1 MSTGG
6 IYGLSGSGMDIDSM
20 VKTAMKG
27 KQAQYDKMY
36 KKETKNEWIKS
47 EYNDFYTSMT
57 TFKYSTLSTY
67 KMQSNMSAMGAVS
80 SDAKIATVTANGE
93 AAAMAHKVTVNALSS
108 NAYLQTTTAGI
119 TRDNTSAKNSIYLKD
134 IMQSAIL
141 SPTAATGAT
150 GGIKSYDSNT
160 DIMTFNDGTTLE
172 SASKT
177 AAISFNVKDSST
189 STSATSYTT
198 TTTDSSGTTISGFIP
213 PAVGSTG
220 SYTDSN
226 SKTYSVTSVNNSD
239 GTITSTL
246 TPSSGTALTY
256 TTKTVD
262 AKSGDTISDFRPSTD
277 ATSSVTNTDGTT
289 TTTTTATAADG
300 TISTT
305 ITSTKA
311 NTGNNVVY
319 SYTDIYEKTLND
331 LTLDISTANTN
342 IMASYDSIN
351 DSLSIYNKN
360 GGAANLISISGF
372 TGTYTTAAG
381 KSAEAATST
390 TMTNSL
396 FNHLNLGVY
405 DGNKLNTAV
414 TMTDT
419 APLYAIG
426 AAGSVT
432 IDGKDYTNLTSN
444 KVTAAGVSYT
454 LLTKGTAT
462 VTVSQDTDTIIK
474 NVQQFV
480 TDYNKMIDS
489 INDKYYETNYTSG
502 STTDT
507 DYEPLTDNEKKAM
520 SDSEVTDWEKKAKTG
535 LLYHSTVLNTITS
548 DMRAALSTPVDAV
561 NSDYNTLASVGLTSS
576 TTKGHITLDTDKL
589 KKALAADPD
598 CVYQLFASSTTD
610 TTDTADTG
618 VANRLDTVMKNA
630 LSAIS
635 DEAGTSATTNDQS
648 YLGKLI
654 TSMKS
659 KMTDFQHVMSDYQAK
674 LYKQYNAM
682 EVAISKL
689 NQQQSYVTS
698 AFSSS

>member
-381 KSAEAATST
+381 KSADAATST

-598 CVYQLFASSTTD
+598 CVYQLFASSPTD

>member
-1 MSTGG
+1 MSTSG
-6 IYGLSGSGMDIDSM
+6 IYGLSGSGLDVDSM
-20 VKTAMKG
+20 VKTAMKA
-27 KQAQYDKMY
+27 KQAQYDKLY
-36 KKETKNEWIKS
+36 KKETKEEWIKS
-47 EYNDFYTSMT
+47 AYNDFYTSMT

-80 SDAKIATVTANGE
+80 SDSKIATVTANGE
-93 AAAMAHKVTVNALSS
+93 AAAMAHKITVNALSS

-119 TRDNTSAKNSIYLKD
+119 TRDNTSSKSSIYLKD
-134 IMQSAIL
+134 IMQSTIL

-160 DIMTFNDGTTLE
+160 DIMTFNDGTTLA

-189 STSATSYTT
+189 STATTSYTT

-213 PAVGSTG
+213 PAVGATG

-246 TPSSGTALTY
+246 TPSSGGTALTY

-262 AKSGDTISDFRPSTD
+262 AKSGDTISNFRPSAD
-277 ATSSVTNTDGTT
+277 ATSSATNTDGTT

-300 TISTT
+300 TISTA

-319 SYTDIYEKTLND
+319 SYADVYEKTLND
-331 LTLDISTANTN
+331 LTLDISNANTN
-342 IMASYDSIN
+342 LTASYDSVN

-360 GGAANLISISGF
+360 GGTANLISISAF
-372 TGTYTTAAG
+372 TGTYTTTDG
-381 KSAEAATST
+381 KSATAATST

-396 FNHLNLGVY
+396 FNHFNLGVY

-426 AAGSVT
+426 TSGSAT
-432 IDGKDYTNLTSN
+432 IDGKEYTNLTSN

-454 LLTKGTAT
+454 LLATGAAT
-462 VTVSQDTDTIIK
+462 VTVSQDTDTIVK

-489 INDKYYETNYTSG
+489 INDKYYETNYVSG

-507 DYEPLTDNEKKAM
+507 DYEPLTDAEKKAM
-520 SDSEVTDWEKKAKTG
+520 SDSEVTAWEAKAKTG

-548 DMRAALSTPVDAV
+548 DMRSALSTPVDAV
-561 NSDYNTLASVGLTSS
+561 NSDYNTLASIGLTSS

-610 TTDTADTG
+610 TKDTADTG
-618 VANRLDTVMKNA
+618 VANRLDTVMTNA
-630 LSAIS
+630 LKSIS
-635 DEAGTSATTNDQS
+635 DQAGTSATTNDQS

-654 TSMKS
+654 TSMKT
-659 KMTDFQHVMSDYQAK
+659 KMTDFQQVMSDYQAN
-674 LYKQYNAM
+674 LYTQYNAM
-682 EVAISKL
+682 ETAIAKL

-698 AFSSS
+698 AFSS

>member
-381 KSAEAATST
+381 KSADAATST